1 MSEYSKRVQDLK
13 SGKWNMVE
21 KSRSWGM
28 QGHILLL
35 VILIKDIFFK
45 LQSEDQKTMDMF
57 LGLNENWFSIKEVC
71 I

>member
-1 MSEYSKRVQDLK
+1 
-13 SGKWNMVE
+13 
-21 KSRSWGM
+21 M